1 MSKRKPSKAPAKAL
15 LPPAIVGAKTKR
27 LNLRLTEEDYEQLL
41 ELRLALHLGSDS
53 QTIRAL
59 IRLHHA
65 AEREAVRRVRRDPTH
80 AERLQALVDGRQLI
94 LFGGDHHE

>member
-1 MSKRKPSKAPAKAL
+1 MSKPRKPSKAPNN
-15 LPPAIVGAKTKR
+15 PARLVGAKTKR
-27 LNLRLTEEDYEQLL
+27 LNIRLTEEDYEQLL

-80 AERLQALVDGRQLI
+80 GERLQALVDGRQLI
-94 LFGGDHHE
+94 LFGGRHD